1 MAFIFGL
8 TYKKLDRV
16 LALLDEEAPIDID
29 KDEMEVGKD
38 AGQDQD
44 K

>member
-1 MAFIFGL
+1 MAFVFGL
-8 TYKKLDRV
+8 TFRKGRV

-38 AGQDQD
+38 AGQD